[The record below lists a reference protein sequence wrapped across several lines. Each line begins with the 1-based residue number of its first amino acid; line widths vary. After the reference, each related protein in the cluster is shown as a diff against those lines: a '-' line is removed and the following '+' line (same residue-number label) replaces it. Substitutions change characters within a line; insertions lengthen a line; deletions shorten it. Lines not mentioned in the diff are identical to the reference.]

1 MQVPLLR
8 QLKSTELE
16 HIANLCNYGMS
27 HTLACV
33 CLCLCLCL
41 CVSDIHI
48 SSGLSVCLF
57 DCHVSATKVNFKTH
71 VV

>member
-27 HTLACV
+27 HTLAMSVCV
-33 CLCLCLCL
+33 PLSMPLCL
-41 CVSDIHI
+41 
-48 SSGLSVCLF
+48 
-57 DCHVSATKVNFKTH
+57 
-71 VV
+71 